1 MRCKSNKFH
10 GKNDILLP
18 FFCTFAVRLSKDSGN
33 RSIRWWE
40 HISYY
45 LPFFSFL
52 AVHPCVRRTFFLF
65 SLCPA
70 QCQESDSLR
79 FGTPYEDAVRQLTT
93 LYGVPSVMDE
103 NHCVFKNSL
112 FEHGGITFNEVKCN
126 FKNRRLVE
134 ERFYKTAPTKRIA
147 VRDMMQMKQALESQY
162 SLSEDYEDDGTA
174 FFCGGLAPTGIGRL
188 FTLSVLPHRGRWAML
203 LQYGPF
209 HYKDRNTS
217 ACLSFS
223 LEWPWIPSNAP
234 RR

>member
-1 MRCKSNKFH
+1 MMRTYF
-10 GKNDILLP
+10 IL
-18 FFCTFAVRLSKDSGN
+18 FA
-33 RSIRWWE
+33 
-40 HISYY
+40 
-45 LPFFSFL
+45 
-52 AVHPCVRRTFFLF
+52 FFLF
-65 SLCPA
+65 SCCPSL
-70 QCQESDSLR
+70 CQESDSLR

-188 FTLSVLPHRGRWAML
+188 FTLSVCRIEDAGPCYCNTVLSITKTEIHRSAFPFRLNGHEYPQTLQGVDRQFMAIYFVTFFIML
-203 LQYGPF
+203 GADVFGEYLASVLLAHQ
-209 HYKDRNTS
+209 S
-217 ACLSFS
+217 
-223 LEWPWIPSNAP
+223 P
-234 RR
+234 RLR